1 MTSKKS
7 KAMSDESTYNRCFI
21 FFEYQACF
29 EFKRPKSLLLENRK
43 THKPKIWPKMSAAR
57 ANSSYAQ
64 ICIKVYIFYDYV
76 SQNDYYIINSI

>member
-7 KAMSDESTYNRCFI
+7 KGMSDESTYNRCFI

-43 THKPKIWPKMSAAR
+43 THKAKNSLSQKYGQKLVRQEPTVLMPK
-57 ANSSYAQ
+57 YA
-64 ICIKVYIFYDYV
+64 
-76 SQNDYYIINSI
+76 